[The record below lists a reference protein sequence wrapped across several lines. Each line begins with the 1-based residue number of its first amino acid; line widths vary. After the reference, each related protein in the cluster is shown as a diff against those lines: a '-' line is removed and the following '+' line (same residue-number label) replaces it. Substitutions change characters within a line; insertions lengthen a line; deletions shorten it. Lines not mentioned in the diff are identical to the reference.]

1 LRVEV
6 ARALPVIARLLP
18 VLLALLLLA
27 VGVAGGDGPKG
38 GLDADPA

>member
-1 LRVEV
+1 VRV
-6 ARALPVIARLLP
+6 ASILPVLAKLLP
-18 VLLALLLLA
+18 VLLVLLLLA